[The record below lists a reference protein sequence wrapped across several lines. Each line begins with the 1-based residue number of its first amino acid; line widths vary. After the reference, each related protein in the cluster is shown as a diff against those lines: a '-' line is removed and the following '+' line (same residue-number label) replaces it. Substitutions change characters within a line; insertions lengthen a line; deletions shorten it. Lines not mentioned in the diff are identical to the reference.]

1 MPCKKNY
8 IESRK
13 GNNMPYTP
21 DPTKEE
27 IDALIREVEKSRRR
41 HRERIKFAVNP
52 KYDYGQ

>member
-1 MPCKKNY
+1 ME
-8 IESRK
+8 I
-13 GNNMPYTP
+13 TP

-52 KYDYGQ
+52 EYESTR